1 MARSSGPR
9 GLRRAGARSSSL
21 LTRKT
26 ITDNFSGLPG
36 SYSPSQKCVHHVCV
50 CVGGGFVG
58 SRLAEAVVE
67 APLAVG
73 LLVATTSD
81 EC

>member
-1 MARSSGPR
+1 MCAP
-9 GLRRAGARSSSL
+9 
-21 LTRKT
+21 
-26 ITDNFSGLPG
+26 
-36 SYSPSQKCVHHVCV
+36 CVCV
-50 CVGGGFVG
+50 CVGGGGFVG

-67 APLAVG
+67 APLEVG

>member
-1 MARSSGPR
+1 MVYPEAILPPR
-9 GLRRAGARSSSL
+9 NVC
-21 LTRKT
+21 TM
-26 ITDNFSGLPG
+26 
-36 SYSPSQKCVHHVCV
+36 CV
-50 CVGGGFVG
+50 CVGGGGGFVG

-67 APLAVG
+67 APLEVG